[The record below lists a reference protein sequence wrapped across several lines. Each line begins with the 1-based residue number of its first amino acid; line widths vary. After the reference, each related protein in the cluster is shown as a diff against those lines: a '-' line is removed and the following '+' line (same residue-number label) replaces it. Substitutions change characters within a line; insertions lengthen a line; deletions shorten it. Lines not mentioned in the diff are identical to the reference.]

1 MNYIFYSDKTP
12 QSCSIA
18 LGWAAYGK
26 WGRFAYSEE
35 KDPSGA
41 ETYSF
46 KLESIPTLLDLSRP
60 HRSATFYG
68 KIKPH
73 QTGSVIEGHFRI
85 PWWYKIFLG
94 ILVLPWYAFS
104 GPMFVLSLID
114 VIESRG
120 TSNSAYNLSL
130 FLWMII
136 GPTIVVVGTIYNIRR
151 EERRVANMLLSMFP
165 KDGSDTARNSVHHN

>member
-46 KLESIPTLLDLSRP
+46 KLESIHKHQDSYMR
-60 HRSATFYG
+60 RYSATFYG
-68 KIKPH
+68 RIKPH

-94 ILVLPWYAFS
+94 TLVLPWYAFS
-104 GPMFVLSLID
+104 GPMLVLSLID
-114 VIESRG
+114 VIEGRG
-120 TSNSAYNLSL
+120 TSNSLCTLSL

-136 GPTIVVVGTIYNIRR
+136 GPTIVVVGMIYNIKR
-151 EERRVANMLLSMFP
+151 EERRIAGMLLSMFP
-165 KDGSDTARNSVHHN
+165 NDGFGIDQINVHHN